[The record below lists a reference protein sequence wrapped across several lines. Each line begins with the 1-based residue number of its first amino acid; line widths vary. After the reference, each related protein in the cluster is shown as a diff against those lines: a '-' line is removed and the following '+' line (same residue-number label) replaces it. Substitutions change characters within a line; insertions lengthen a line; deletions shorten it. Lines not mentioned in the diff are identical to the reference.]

1 MVRERLIRDGPLP
14 TDDEVLVRTLFDV
27 FPGGAIFDRAV
38 LIADA
43 TVNHDAFG
51 YYGLSLWRVSEVW
64 TVDRIMAEKA
74 SRASRVAL
82 FRAGEFRAHG
92 LFLVPSGKMPHFDV
106 TGEPAGTV
114 TEGSRAGSI
123 SAELLVD
130 RFLAATYTVI
140 KNPRLHRRW

>member
-1 MVRERLIRDGPLP
+1 MVRERLVRDEPPP
-14 TDDEVLVRTLFDV
+14 TEAEVLVRTLFDV
-27 FPGGAIFDRAV
+27 PPSGAIFERAV

-51 YYGLSLWRVSEVW
+51 YFGLSLWRASEIW

-74 SRASRVAL
+74 RRASRVAL
-82 FRAGEFRAHG
+82 FRAGEFGAQG

-106 TGEPAGTV
+106 TAEPAGAAAG
-114 TEGSRAGSI
+114 GSWAGSA
-123 SAELLVD
+123 SAELLID

-140 KNPRLHRRW
+140 KNPWFHRRW